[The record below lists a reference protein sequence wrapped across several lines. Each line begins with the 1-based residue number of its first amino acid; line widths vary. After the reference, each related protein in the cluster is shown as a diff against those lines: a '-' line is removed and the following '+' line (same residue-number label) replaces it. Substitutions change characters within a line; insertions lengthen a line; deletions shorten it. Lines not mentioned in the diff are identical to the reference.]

1 MSVYRFKTII
11 LEDGRIS
18 LPPFDNLTGR
28 NVEVTIR
35 PIDEK
40 SEDKLASFRV
50 FLKKWRGVLQS
61 ENLDELKWQYL
72 QEKYGLTDE

>member
-11 LEDGRIS
+11 RKDGRIS
-18 LPPFDNLTGR
+18 LPPLDNLTGR

-40 SEDKLASFRV
+40 PEDKIASFRV
-50 FLKKWRGVLQS
+50 FLEKWKGILQN
-61 ENLDELKWQYL
+61 EDIDELKWQYL